1 MYNYITSLRCPCS
14 KPWNVW
20 SSSITFFICL
30 TKKKDTAQNMR
41 RIRGDIM
48 AMIKTECHW
57 TISFSLSSCPF
68 FLTVGKQF
76 LTTKMYSFAG
86 LLVTPSYG
94 FSISISKALSLMG
107 CFFYDIVLAKLW
119 AHLMVYSPRKAN
131 TSHLRWTNYHALMLC
146 AISKLYLVQLLHTIF
161 IIQHWLMWT
170 DVKFVKCFTSVRF
183 TNFSILT

>member
-1 MYNYITSLRCPCS
+1 MPFS

-30 TKKKDTAQNMR
+30 TKKKTLQR
-41 RIRGDIM
+41 TWGESVGILWRWS
-48 AMIKTECHW
+48 KHTECHW

-76 LTTKMYSFAG
+76 LTTKMYSFAE
-86 LLVTPSYG
+86 LLVTLSYG
-94 FSISISKALSLMG
+94 FLLSISKALFLMG
-107 CFFYDIVLAKLW
+107 CFFYDILLAKLW

-131 TSHLRWTNYHALMLC
+131 ASHLRWTNYHALMLC